1 MKRAAVGIAAMYKP
15 VKTGIV
21 EAPHTNTIHKQS
33 TTQARPCGKK
43 KKKMA
48 VDFVVF
54 VCFFLEGEKLFVERI
69 IFDV

>member
-1 MKRAAVGIAAMYKP
+1 MYKP

-43 KKKMA
+43 KKKKMA

-54 VCFFLEGEKLFVERI
+54 VFFFWRAKSCLLNGLLLMFSE
-69 IFDV
+69 